1 MGLHHPPLISR
12 RDAIARPR
20 SFPAVLSLL
29 SRACLLSSIRIFGSP
44 NSPSPPRKKGRKEET
59 QPVPRE
65 LAASHRPRPFCR
77 RQRSRPFLYP
87 RSDSRVRRSFPRSP
101 SPRSQISPFV
111 CGFFLFFSFLSFPS
125 FLFLFFFASTPILSF
140 AFAALLVA
148 GEASRRDLFL
158 QKKCMLSFP
167 LLMRSCSHDR
177 FSFLTVLDADP
188 PHVFFSF
195 RFSHISGLRRRI
207 EFGKKNGI
215 KIAVV
220 VCLLLGL
227 RIKLMV
233 GFPFFLFCL
242 FVCERLLFSFSIINP
257 IDWHN
262 PNHLSCIKK
271 SVQGQI
277 QGCSLAPET
286 GVSFP
291 GISLIQIDW
300 LSYAI
305 IFLCQLSQSTSI
317 CAPFYQSET

>member
-1 MGLHHPPLISR
+1 
-12 RDAIARPR
+12 
-20 SFPAVLSLL
+20 
-29 SRACLLSSIRIFGSP
+29 
-44 NSPSPPRKKGRKEET
+44 
-59 QPVPRE
+59 
-65 LAASHRPRPFCR
+65 
-77 RQRSRPFLYP
+77 
-87 RSDSRVRRSFPRSP
+87 
-101 SPRSQISPFV
+101 
-111 CGFFLFFSFLSFPS
+111 
-125 FLFLFFFASTPILSF
+125 
-140 AFAALLVA
+140 
-148 GEASRRDLFL
+148 
-158 QKKCMLSFP
+158 
-167 LLMRSCSHDR
+167 MRSCSHDR

-317 CAPFYQSET
+317 CAPLLSVRNVN